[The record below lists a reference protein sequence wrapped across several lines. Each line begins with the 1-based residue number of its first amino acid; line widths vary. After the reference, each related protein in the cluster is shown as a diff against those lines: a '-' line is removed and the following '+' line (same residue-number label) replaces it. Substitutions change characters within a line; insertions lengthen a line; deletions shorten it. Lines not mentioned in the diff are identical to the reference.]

1 MAEVGM
7 YDVQVKSQQFVTRVY
22 GWMTMGLAV
31 TGLVAAMTVS
41 SPALMSVIF
50 GNRLVFY
57 GLMIVEL
64 IFVFKLSSAVST
76 LSSGAASSLFLAY
89 AALNG
94 LTLSVIFVVY
104 TSSSIATTFF
114 VTAGMFGCMAVI
126 GASTAMDLTAIG
138 GLCFMG
144 LIGVILA
151 SVANIFL
158 HSSTLQWVTTY
169 LGIAVFVGL
178 TAYDAQKIKQMSL
191 MGGDEA
197 GTTDGRAV
205 YGALSLYLD
214 FINLFLY
221 TLRLMGRRRN

>member
-1 MAEVGM
+1 MAEIGI
-7 YDVQVKSQQFVTRVY
+7 YDVQVKSQQFVSRVY

-31 TGLVAAMTVS
+31 TGFVAAMTLS

-64 IFVFKLSSAVST
+64 VFVYKISSSIST
-76 LSSGAASSLFLAY
+76 LSSGAASGLFLAY

-94 LTLSVIFVVY
+94 LTLSMIFVIY

-114 VTAGMFGCMAVI
+114 VSAGMFGCMAVI
-126 GASTAMDLTAIG
+126 GATTTIDLTAIG
-138 GLCFMG
+138 SLCIMG
-144 LIGVILA
+144 VVGVFLA
-151 SVANIFL
+151 IVANMFL
-158 HSSTLQWVTTY
+158 HNSSLQGIITY
-169 LGIAVFVGL
+169 AGIALFVGL

-197 GTTDGRAV
+197 GSADGRAV

-214 FINLFLY
+214 FINLFLF
-221 TLRLMGRRRN
+221 TLRLMGRRRS

>member
-1 MAEVGM
+1 MAELSI
-7 YDVQVKSQQFVTRVY
+7 YDVQVKSQQFVSRVY
-22 GWMTMGLAV
+22 GWMMMGLAV

-41 SPALMSVIF
+41 SPALMSVIL

-64 IFVFKLSSAVST
+64 VFVYKISSSIST
-76 LSSGAASSLFLAY
+76 LSAGAASGLFLAY

-94 LTLSVIFVVY
+94 LTLSMIFVVY

-114 VTAGMFGCMAVI
+114 VSAGMFGCMAVI
-126 GASTAMDLTAIG
+126 GATTAMDLSAIG
-138 GLCFMG
+138 SLCIMG
-144 LIGVILA
+144 VIGVVLA
-151 SVANIFL
+151 SIANIFL

-178 TAYDAQKIKQMSL
+178 TAYDAQRIKQMSL
-191 MGGDEA
+191 MGGDES
-197 GTTDGRAV
+197 GVGDGRAV

-214 FINLFLY
+214 FINLFLF
-221 TLRLMGRRRN
+221 TLRLMGRRRS